1 MRRTI
6 ALVVALILAA
16 IAVPAV
22 VAAQQMTRSDSAG
35 VLYQAA
41 LRMAGER
48 QRDAADAVLRY
59 IVRHYGDTP
68 AGAEARRTLVGRP
81 PEGEGGGRV
90 ELVAWSTLY
99 GAWLGIAVPIAM
111 EADRPEIYGIGLVVG
126 GPLGFVVGQKV
137 ATSQHVT
144 LGEARAMTFGFRWGS
159 SQAPVWLDALSGGD
173 VSVPATWTS
182 IALGGVGGM
191 ALGGVVARRAH
202 LSAGRVAFAAQ
213 GYYWGLYY
221 TLSACAIF
229 DLDCGASAAMGGGDA
244 LMIAAALAAP
254 SGVTPGRAWLISAMG
269 IAGALG
275 GLGVDLIVQPDDGDV
290 AIAIP
295 MATSALGL
303 MFGSRVARNMMQSGS
318 DAGGKA
324 AGAALPS
331 ALLEVGGSGLRVGV
345 PAPLPALQRVG
356 ERGPRPILRPAL
368 TVPLLHVSF

>member
-6 ALVVALILAA
+6 AFVVALFLAA
-16 IAVPAV
+16 IAVPAAL
-22 VAAQQMTRSDSAG
+22 AAQQMTRSDSAG

-48 QRDAADAVLRY
+48 QRDAADAVLRF
-59 IVRHYGDTP
+59 IVLHYGDTP
-68 AGAEARRTLVGRP
+68 AGAEARRRLIGRP
-81 PEGEGGGRV
+81 PEAEGGGRV

-111 EADRPEIYGIGLVVG
+111 SADRPEIYGIGLVVG
-126 GPLGFVVGQKV
+126 GPLGFVVGQRV

-221 TLSACAIF
+221 TGTLCAIF
-229 DLDCGASAAMGGGDA
+229 DLDCGASAVMGGGDA

-254 SGVTPGRAWLISAMG
+254 AGITAGRAWLVSAMG
-269 IAGALG
+269 IAAALG
-275 GLGVDLIVQPDDGDV
+275 GLGIDLIVQPDDGDV
-290 AIAIP
+290 ALAIP

-303 MFGSRVARNMMQSGS
+303 LFGSRLAENMAQRGA
-318 DAGGKA
+318 DAGGKVG
-324 AGAALPS
+324 GAALPS
-331 ALLEVGGSGLRVGV
+331 ALLDASGSRLHLGLPV
-345 PAPLPALQRVG
+345 PTPTLVPVG
-356 ERGPRPILRPAL
+356 EQGPRRLYRPAL
-368 TVPLLHVSF
+368 TVPLLHATF

>member
-6 ALVVALILAA
+6 AFVVALILAA
-16 IAVPAV
+16 AALPAAA
-22 VAAQQMTRSDSAG
+22 AAQQMTRSDSAG

-41 LRMAGER
+41 LRMSGER
-48 QRDAADAVLRY
+48 QRDAADAVLRF

-68 AGAEARRTLVGRP
+68 AGAEARRMLVGRP
-81 PEGEGGGRV
+81 PEGEGGGRM

-126 GPLGFVVGQKV
+126 GPLGFVAGQRV

-173 VSVPATWTS
+173 VSIPATWTS

-191 ALGGVVARRAH
+191 ALGGIVARRAH
-202 LSAGRVAFAAQ
+202 LTAGRVAFAAQ

-221 TLSACAIF
+221 TGTLCAIF
-229 DLDCGASAAMGGGDA
+229 DLDCGASAVLGGGDA
-244 LMIAAALAAP
+244 LMVAAALAAP
-254 SGVTPGRAWLISAMG
+254 AGVTAGRAWLVSAMG
-269 IAGALG
+269 IAGALS

-290 AIAIP
+290 VLAIP
-295 MATSALGL
+295 MATSVLGL
-303 MFGSRVARNMMQSGS
+303 MFGSHAAAKMMRSGS
-318 DAGGKA
+318 DGGQAG
-324 AGAALPS
+324 GAALPS

-345 PAPLPALQRVG
+345 PAPQPTLQRVG

-368 TVPLLHVSF
+368 TVPLLHVRF

>member
-6 ALVVALILAA
+6 ALVVALVLAA
-16 IAVPAV
+16 IAVPA
-22 VAAQQMTRSDSAG
+22 ALSAQQMTRSDSAG

-48 QRDAADAVLRY
+48 QRDAADAVLRF
-59 IVRHYGDTP
+59 IVLHYGDTP
-68 AGAEARRTLVGRP
+68 AGAEARRTLIGRP

-111 EADRPEIYGIGLVVG
+111 EADRPEIFGVGLVVG

-144 LGEARAMTFGFRWGS
+144 MGEARAMTFGFRWGS
-159 SQAPVWLDALSGGD
+159 SQAPVWLDALSGGEM
-173 VSVPATWTS
+173 SVPATWTS

-221 TLSACAIF
+221 TGTLCAVF
-229 DLDCGASAAMGGGDA
+229 DLDCGTSAVMGGGDA
-244 LMIAAALAAP
+244 LMVAAALAAP
-254 SGVTPGRAWLISAMG
+254 AEVTAGRAWLVSAMG

-275 GLGVDLIVQPDDGDV
+275 GLGIDLIVQPDDGDV
-290 AIAIP
+290 VLAIP
-295 MATSALGL
+295 MATSVLGL
-303 MFGSRVARNMMQSGS
+303 MFGSRAAANMMRSGL

-324 AGAALPS
+324 GGAAVPS
-331 ALLEVGGSGLRVGV
+331 ALLDIGAGGFRVGA
-345 PAPLPALQRVG
+345 PAPVPIMQRVG

-368 TVPLLHVSF
+368 TVPLLHVAF

>member
-6 ALVVALILAA
+6 AFVVALILAA
-16 IAVPAV
+16 AALPAAA
-22 VAAQQMTRSDSAG
+22 AAQQMTRSDSAG

-48 QRDAADAVLRY
+48 QRDVADAVLRF
-59 IVRHYGDTP
+59 IVRNYGDTP
-68 AGAEARRTLVGRP
+68 AGAEARRMLTGRP
-81 PEGEGGGRV
+81 PEGEGGGRM

-111 EADRPEIYGIGLVVG
+111 EADRPEIYGVGLVVG

-173 VSVPATWTS
+173 VSIPATWTS

-202 LSAGRVAFAAQ
+202 LTAGRVAFAAQ

-221 TLSACAIF
+221 ALTACAIF
-229 DLDCGASAAMGGGDA
+229 DLDCGASAVMGGGDA

-254 SGVTPGRAWLISAMG
+254 AGVTAGRAWLISAIG

-290 AIAIP
+290 VIAIP
-295 MATSALGL
+295 MATSVLGL
-303 MFGSRVARNMMQSGS
+303 MFGSRAAAKMMRSGS
-318 DAGGKA
+318 DGGQA
-324 AGAALPS
+324 SGAALPS
-331 ALLEVGGSGLRVGV
+331 ALLEVGASGLRVGV
-345 PAPLPALQRVG
+345 PAPQPTLQRVG

-368 TVPLLHVSF
+368 TVPLLHVRF

>member
-16 IAVPAV
+16 IAVPV
-22 VAAQQMTRSDSAG
+22 VAFAQQMTRSDSAG

-59 IVRHYGDTP
+59 IVRNYGDTP
-68 AGAEARRTLVGRP
+68 AGAEARRTLIGRP

-126 GPLGFVVGQKV
+126 GPIGFMAGQEV

-173 VSVPATWTS
+173 VSIPATWTS

-221 TLSACAIF
+221 ALTVCAIF
-229 DLDCGASAAMGGGDA
+229 DLDCGASAVLGGGDA

-254 SGVTPGRAWLISAMG
+254 AGVTAGRAWLVSAMG

-275 GLGVDLIVQPDDGDV
+275 GLGIDLILNPDEDV
-290 AIAIP
+290 ALSIP
-295 MATSALGL
+295 IATSALGL
-303 MFGSRVARNMMQSGS
+303 VFGSRAARNMMRSGS

-324 AGAALPS
+324 GGAALPS

-345 PAPLPALQRVG
+345 PAPLPTLQRVG
-356 ERGPRPILRPAL
+356 ERGLRPILRPVL
-368 TVPLLHVSF
+368 TVPLLHVTF